1 MRFAPN
7 RNCIFPYRKKKKV
20 KRKKQQIQKRYPK
33 GTSIEERPEKIDNRE
48 EVGHWEMDSV
58 VGPQGEGS
66 KTLLVLT
73 ERKTRKEIIRRV
85 DNHTSQE
92 VVKTLNR
99 LERDMGER
107 KFRET
112 FKTIT
117 VDNGTEFSDWEGM
130 EKSRR
135 NKKIPRT
142 KIYYCHAY
150 RSCERGSNENQ
161 NRMIR
166 RFFPKGTNFD
176 NVSKNAIK
184 EVQKWMNDYPRKILG
199 WLTPDELY
207 NMEINISP

>member
-1 MRFAPN
+1 
-7 RNCIFPYRKKKKV
+7 
-20 KRKKQQIQKRYPK
+20 
-33 GTSIEERPEKIDNRE
+33 
-48 EVGHWEMDSV
+48 MDSV

-92 VVKTLNR
+92 VIKTLNR

>member
-1 MRFAPN
+1 MFPN
-7 RNCIFPYRKKKKV
+7 IVLADCPYRKKKKV

-92 VVKTLNR
+92 VVRTLNR

-150 RSCERGSNENQ
+150 RSCEQWKHENQ

>member
-1 MRFAPN
+1 
-7 RNCIFPYRKKKKV
+7 
-20 KRKKQQIQKRYPK
+20 
-33 GTSIEERPEKIDNRE
+33 
-48 EVGHWEMDSV
+48 MDSV

-130 EKSRR
+130 EKAGETKRFPEQR
-135 NKKIPRT
+135 YITAMHTEAANVEAT
-142 KIYYCHAY
+142 KI
-150 RSCERGSNENQ
+150 
-161 NRMIR
+161 
-166 RFFPKGTNFD
+166 
-176 NVSKNAIK
+176 
-184 EVQKWMNDYPRKILG
+184 KI
-199 WLTPDELY
+199 E
-207 NMEINISP
+207 

>member
-1 MRFAPN
+1 M
-7 RNCIFPYRKKKKV
+7 
-20 KRKKQQIQKRYPK
+20 
-33 GTSIEERPEKIDNRE
+33 KIKN
-48 EVGHWEMDSV
+48 
-58 VGPQGEGS
+58 
-66 KTLLVLT
+66 KIITKLINLT
-73 ERKTRKEIIRRV
+73 ECEWKLFEYMIRRQ
-85 DNHTSQE
+85 DNSGKVFAVHNKAVCQTTKMSKQSFYNALRGLKDKGLIRMGFHHKRHE
-92 VVKTLNR
+92 YKISLNNI
-99 LERDMGER
+99 
-107 KFRET
+107 
-112 FKTIT
+112 TIT